1 MRPTKDG
8 RGQYLFL
15 ELDILEGQFAGRK
28 LFDRLNLV
36 NDNPDTV
43 DIATRTLS
51 SICRATGQMQVKDS
65 EQLHLIPLIA
75 DVRVRPPK
83 GQYGESNSIRYLPR
97 NAAAPAPATRA
108 PAAYAS
114 APAPATAL
122 APQPARPVAPAAPA
136 APVVPPP
143 VVCPGSARRKETT
156 AMTEL
161 HSQSATAAL
170 PDTPEGCRARLA
182 TLQSEIAAIRVQIAT
197 ADLRRQ
203 AHKQAL
209 DAEWFHRAKTALR
222 LKREE
227 AARLSARLIELT
239 PKALS
244 SRASSRERFKD
255 ALIEAM
261 RAECDDARWAALL
274 QRARLLHDHQEVS
287 NG

>member
-1 MRPTKDG
+1 MAIFAQTFDANSVEPSNFDVYPAGKYLAQIVSSEMRPTKDG

-97 NAAAPAPATRA
+97 NAAAAPATRA

-114 APAPATAL
+114 APAPATAPSPQ
-122 APQPARPVAPAAPA
+122 PQPATPVAPAA
-136 APVVPPP
+136 
-143 VVCPGSARRKETT
+143 GG
-156 AMTEL
+156 
-161 HSQSATAAL
+161 L
-170 PDTPEGCRARLA
+170 PW
-182 TLQSEIAAIRVQIAT
+182 Q
-197 ADLRRQ
+197 RQ
-203 AHKQAL
+203 
-209 DAEWFHRAKTALR
+209 
-222 LKREE
+222 
-227 AARLSARLIELT
+227 
-239 PKALS
+239 P
-244 SRASSRERFKD
+244 
-255 ALIEAM
+255 
-261 RAECDDARWAALL
+261 
-274 QRARLLHDHQEVS
+274 
-287 NG
+287 

>member
-1 MRPTKDG
+1 MAVFAQTFDAANVDPSAGFEVYPAGKYLAQIVASEMRPTKDG

-114 APAPATAL
+114 APAPATAPSPQ
-122 APQPARPVAPAAPA
+122 PQPATPVAPAA
-136 APVVPPP
+136 
-143 VVCPGSARRKETT
+143 GG
-156 AMTEL
+156 
-161 HSQSATAAL
+161 L
-170 PDTPEGCRARLA
+170 PW
-182 TLQSEIAAIRVQIAT
+182 Q
-197 ADLRRQ
+197 RQ
-203 AHKQAL
+203 
-209 DAEWFHRAKTALR
+209 
-222 LKREE
+222 
-227 AARLSARLIELT
+227 
-239 PKALS
+239 P
-244 SRASSRERFKD
+244 
-255 ALIEAM
+255 
-261 RAECDDARWAALL
+261 
-274 QRARLLHDHQEVS
+274 
-287 NG
+287 